1 MQQQAPMPEFADFDF
16 IIGRWNVRHRR
27 LKLRLQGCTEW
38 EEFAGTSQFWK
49 LMDGQGNVDDNWLDL
64 PSGPYRA
71 ATLRAF
77 DPTTRQWAIWWLDS
91 RYPAQMDKPMRGG
104 FDKDGVGLFLADEQ
118 FEGRPIRVRF
128 LWTRGGPNAARWE
141 QAFSTDGGES
151 WEVNWVMSFE
161 RMG

>member
-1 MQQQAPMPEFADFDF
+1 MQHIALPEFTDFDF
-16 IIGRWNVRHRR
+16 IIGRWAVRHRR

-38 EEFAGTSQFWK
+38 EEFPGTSQFWK
-49 LMDGQGNVDDNWLDL
+49 LMDGQGNVDDNWLEL

-77 DPTTRQWAIWWLDS
+77 DPATRQWAIWWLDG
-91 RYPAQMDKPMRGG
+91 RYPSQLDSPMRGS
-104 FDKDGVGLFLADEQ
+104 FNEDGVGLFLADEQ

-128 LWTRGGPNAARWE
+128 LWTHGGPNAARWE

-151 WEVNWVMSFE
+151 WETNWEMDFE
-161 RMG
+161 RLA